1 MNFRKNLQMLLVL
14 LLFAIFFASCAT
26 IIGGKNNTL
35 VFVENGEPK
44 ATVYI
49 DGEKIGEAPGKIK
62 VPAKKI
68 QHGST
73 VTLKAEGYHDKDYL
87 VLRKQHGVYTVADL
101 LLGGIPLI
109 IDYANGNIYQ
119 PSPRKFE
126 YVLQKK

>member
-1 MNFRKNLQMLLVL
+1 MKFRKKLHMLLGL
-14 LLFAIFFASCAT
+14 LPFILFFASCAT

-35 VFVENGEPK
+35 VFAENGELK

-68 QHGST
+68 QHGSI

-109 IDYANGNIYQ
+109 IDYTSGNIYQ